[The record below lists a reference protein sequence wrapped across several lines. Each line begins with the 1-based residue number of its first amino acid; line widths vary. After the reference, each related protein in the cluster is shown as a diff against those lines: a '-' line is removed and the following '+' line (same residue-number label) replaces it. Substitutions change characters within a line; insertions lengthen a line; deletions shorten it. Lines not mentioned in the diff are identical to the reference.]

1 MAKKAQRSGD
11 VMRLIAAAAQ
21 RGGAK
26 AGGCDHGEGEYTPDE
41 VGCTI
46 RALPERLQVEAAGI
60 AAAINP
66 VNMPQ
71 TYSALAAAMPDD
83 PQMLTLL
90 IGKYFGPA
98 PRTLTVSFMEQ
109 TPIDLRNRI
118 ISHLNAW
125 NNCCGIRFRYT
136 SGTGQVRI
144 SRAGS
149 GYWSYLGTDIL
160 LIPANRPTM
169 NLQGFSMATPESEY
183 RRVVRHE
190 AGHTIGF
197 PHEHM
202 RKELV
207 ARINRQKAYA
217 YFAQTQG
224 WSQAQ
229 VDAQVLT
236 PLNQATIFGTPA
248 DQTSIMCYR
257 LPGSITNDGQPIVGG
272 ADINTTDCAFAR
284 RVYPKPLFSATGAT
298 GQYRDIDGDGLA
310 DAETY
315 DDISAD
321 WSPEEDVDPA
331 AALEELM
338 NENEPAD

>member
-1 MAKKAQRSGD
+1 MAKKAQRSSD

-26 AGGCDHGEGEYTPDE
+26 AGACDHGEQEHAPDE
-41 VGCTI
+41 VGCSI
-46 RALPERLQVEAAGI
+46 RALPDRLQVEAASV
-60 AAAINP
+60 AATVNP

-71 TYSALAAAMPDD
+71 AYLALAAAMPDD
-83 PQMLTLL
+83 PLALTLS
-90 IGKYFGPA
+90 IGKYFGPT

-109 TPIDLRNRI
+109 TPTNLRTRI
-118 ISHLNAW
+118 LSHLNAW
-125 NNCCGIRFRYT
+125 NNCCGVRFRYT
-136 SGTGQVRI
+136 TGVGQVRI

-190 AGHTIGF
+190 AGHTLGF

-202 RKELV
+202 RRELV

-224 WSQAQ
+224 WNQAQ

-236 PLNQATIFGTPA
+236 PLNQATIMGTPA

-257 LPGSITNDGQPIVGG
+257 LPGSITNDGLPIAGG
-272 ADINTTDCAFAR
+272 NDINATDCAFAR
-284 RVYPKPLFSATGAT
+284 KVYPKPLFATAGRYQDAE
-298 GQYRDIDGDGLA
+298 DGGLA
-310 DAETY
+310 DAGAF

-331 AALEELM
+331 LAIEELM
-338 NENEPAD
+338 SESEPAD